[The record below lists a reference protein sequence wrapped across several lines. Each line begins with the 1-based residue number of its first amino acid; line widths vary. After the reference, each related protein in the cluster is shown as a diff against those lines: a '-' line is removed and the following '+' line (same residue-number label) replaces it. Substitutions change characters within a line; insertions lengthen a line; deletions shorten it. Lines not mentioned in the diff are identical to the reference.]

1 METKPSTANA
11 VWIALT
17 TLQKENPDKDA
28 FHTKEIAKKIK
39 DLDIQS
45 ASDVTV
51 MIHISSHC
59 RANKPAQPD
68 THRKIF
74 RVRQGWYRLYV
85 DGDPYHPQR
94 KNGQVAPLP
103 EMIPKKFRYLI
114 DWYNNKFTPKMKK
127 ESRESNNMV
136 IELIDDRSK
145 IDEGD
150 IFFVEIQKDNL
161 TRIPNQVLDSFGI
174 AEGDHIAFIV
184 GDNGK
189 ITLRGA
195 VAKFEIKDL
204 LGRIA

>member
-11 VWIALT
+11 VWIALV
-17 TLQKENPDKDA
+17 TLQKENPDMDA

-45 ASDVTV
+45 ASDATV

-94 KNGQVAPLP
+94 KNGQVSPLP

-114 DWYNNKFTPKMKK
+114 DWYNKEFTPKMKK
-127 ESRESNNMV
+127 ESREINKGLVELFSN
-136 IELIDDRSK
+136 DRSK
-145 IDEGD
+145 IDERD

-161 TRIPNQVLDSFGI
+161 TRIPNQVFDSLGI
-174 AEGDHIAFIV
+174 EEGDHIAFLV

-189 ITLRGA
+189 ITLKKA
-195 VAKFEIKDL
+195 VAKFEIK
-204 LGRIA
+204 